1 MSSSCDATLNNNQVL
16 FSADARKKLYQ
27 GLKIAADAVG
37 CTLGPNGKT
46 VLIQNG
52 DGAPIVTKDGVTVSK
67 SIKLID
73 PVEMMGAQ
81 LLREAASQ
89 TNDTA
94 GDGTTTSTVL
104 THAFVKGGLSLLD
117 AGYNPKKLCEGI
129 DIAVK
134 SVTDSILKQA
144 NPVETFN
151 EITQIGTIS
160 ANGDRKIGELLAAA
174 MEKVG
179 RDGIITVE
187 DAKGMSTT
195 LEVVDGMQFDRGY
208 LSPYFVTSNEKLH
221 ASYVD
226 PYVLVTDKKLSVMKD
241 LIPMLEAVMG
251 SRKPLLIIADD
262 VEGEALQGLVLNRVK
277 SQLPVVAIKSPGFG
291 ASKEEY
297 LADICTLT
305 GAKLVSSSTGIMLE
319 KVRLNELGVA
329 KKIVVDAKST
339 TIVGCSDRKTKVD
352 SYVEDLRSRLTD
364 VTASFDELSN
374 LRSRIARLA
383 SGVAVIK
390 VGGAT
395 EMEMIERKY
404 RIEDALHATRAAA
417 EEGIVPGGG
426 SALFIA
432 ALQARSTIP
441 SGDLDRDTLAGIEMV
456 LKACN
461 EPLRKIAFNSGKSA
475 DVIEEE
481 MRKNIPEGLG
491 YDAATG
497 TFTNLVA
504 AGIID
509 PVKVTKMALKNSSSV
524 AKLFLTLDAVLVNG
538 ATT

>member
-1 MSSSCDATLNNNQVL
+1 MSTSSNITNNGVY
-16 FSADARKKLYQ
+16 FSDQARKKLFE
-27 GLKIAADAVG
+27 GLRIAAEAVS

-52 DGAPIVTKDGVTVSK
+52 ENPPIITKDGVTVSK
-67 SIKLID
+67 SVRLKD
-73 PVEMMGAQ
+73 PIEQMGVQ

-104 THAFVKGGLSLLD
+104 THALVKGGLTLLD
-117 AGYNPKKLCEGI
+117 AGYSSKKLSEGI
-129 DIAVK
+129 DLAVGLITSAVVSK
-134 SVTDSILKQA
+134 SQA
-144 NPVETFN
+144 VESVE
-151 EITQIGTIS
+151 EIEQIGTIS
-160 ANGDRKIGELLAAA
+160 ANGDKSIGKLIASA

-195 LEVVDGMQFDRGY
+195 FDVVDGMQFDRGY
-208 LSPYFVTSNEKLH
+208 LSPYFVTNNEKMH
-221 ASYVD
+221 ALYNDCYVM
-226 PYVLVTDKKLSVMKD
+226 VTDKKLSTMKE
-241 LIPMLEAVMG
+241 LIPVLESVMN
-251 SRKPLLIIADD
+251 SRKPLLIIAED

-291 ASKEEY
+291 IGRDEY
-297 LADICTLT
+297 LADICVLT
-305 GAKLVSSSTGIMLE
+305 GANLISSSNGLALE
-319 KVRLNELGVA
+319 KVKLSDLGIATKV
-329 KKIVVDAKST
+329 VVDAKSATLVGNT
-339 TIVGCSDRKTKVD
+339 TTKTKVEEHVD
-352 SYVEDLRSRLTD
+352 SLKARLTD
-364 VTASFDELSN
+364 VTITSLEATN
-374 LRSRIARLA
+374 LRTRIARLS

-426 SALFIA
+426 SALFRA
-432 ALQARSTIP
+432 AMTIKENINK
-441 SGDLDRDTLAGIEMV
+441 LTQDRDVSAGAEIV
-456 LKACN
+456 LKACL
-461 EPLRKIAFNSGKSA
+461 EPVRRIAQNSGKSP

-481 MRKNIPEGLG
+481 MNRNLPKGLG
-491 YDAATG
+491 YDASKNQ
-497 TFTNLVA
+497 FVDLVA
-504 AGIID
+504 NGIID

-524 AKLFLTLDAVLVNG
+524 AKLFLNLDAIVVNG
-538 ATT
+538 DLS